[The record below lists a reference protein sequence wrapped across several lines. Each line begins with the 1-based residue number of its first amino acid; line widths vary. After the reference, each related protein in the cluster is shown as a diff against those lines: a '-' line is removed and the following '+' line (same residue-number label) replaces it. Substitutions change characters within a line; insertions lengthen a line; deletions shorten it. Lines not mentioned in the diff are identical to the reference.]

1 MTSRKQYEDTS
12 LRPER
17 ASSSPPLVSVFVEST
32 LIAET
37 TSPISTHKRNEPSTC
52 RVKRTDVRRERY
64 RLPYS
69 YSYSSS
75 LMMTP
80 ASSSTVEMFHRRVGR
95 YGIPMTCYLTRRAV
109 RRRTSSTDAWEHAA
123 VSVGAPCRS
132 CRTRRHRTIL
142 ISSP

>member
-1 MTSRKQYEDTS
+1 MTSSKQYDDTS

-17 ASSSPPLVSVFVEST
+17 ASSSPPLVSVLVEST
-32 LIAET
+32 HAET
-37 TSPISTHKRNEPSTC
+37 TSPVSTHKRNVPSTC

-80 ASSSTVEMFHRRVGR
+80 ASSSTVAMFHRRVGR
-95 YGIPMTCYLTRRAV
+95 YRIPMTCYLARRAV
-109 RRRTSSTDAWEHAA
+109 RRRTSSTDAWRHAS
-123 VSVGAPCRS
+123 VSAGAPCRS
-132 CRTRRHRTIL
+132 CRTGHHRTIF